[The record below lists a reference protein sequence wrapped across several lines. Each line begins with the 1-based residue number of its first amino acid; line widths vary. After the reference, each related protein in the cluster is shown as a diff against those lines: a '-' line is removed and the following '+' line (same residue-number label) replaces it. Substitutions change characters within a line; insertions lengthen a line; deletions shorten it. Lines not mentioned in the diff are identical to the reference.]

1 MSFSRAVRRILG
13 PVKPVG
19 HVPLHVCQ
27 ACRRDFVHPTG
38 WKDEAGRARRVYL
51 RCGACGHAREAVV
64 GPDAEKLLTRA
75 LDKRFGMIA
84 EAADRLEQELMA
96 DWVDEFAGA
105 LRHDLIDASDFSD

>member
-19 HVPLHVCQ
+19 DVPLHVCQ
-27 ACRRDFVHPTG
+27 ACRRDFVHPTA

-64 GPDAEKLLTRA
+64 GPDGEKLLTRA

-96 DWVDEFAGA
+96 RWVDEFAGA
-105 LRHDLIDASDFSD
+105 LRHDLIDASDFAD